1 MLAAELEDFFV
12 ANKGPRT
19 VITKETADATVAQ
32 LLEETTAYPPRS
44 KRTTRIQKEIRSN
57 RATQIAKQAAVNR
70 LAAQV
75 REQLEEWR
83 RIGAGPQLLH
93 WIAKG
98 VAIKFTNGPPP
109 SYDLG
114 ASLTSMTE
122 DHDW

>member
-1 MLAAELEDFFV
+1 M
-12 ANKGPRT
+12 G
-19 VITKETADATVAQ
+19 
-32 LLEETTAYPPRS
+32 S
-44 KRTTRIQKEIRSN
+44 
-57 RATQIAKQAAVNR
+57 R

-98 VAIKFTNGPPP
+98 VAITFTNGPPP

-122 DHDW
+122 EENSFIHWLYWPPLKPLPAKNIECLEKSHT

>member
-1 MLAAELEDFFV
+1 MCLGKRIL
-12 ANKGPRT
+12 RT
-19 VITKETADATVAQ
+19 SDRV
-32 LLEETTAYPPRS
+32 S
-44 KRTTRIQKEIRSN
+44 S
-57 RATQIAKQAAVNR
+57 R